1 MWLVYKKELLEI
13 LRDKKTLIFSIL
25 LPTIIFPVL
34 FFGIGKFTQSKTE
47 EAETKELK
55 VAFVNAA
62 AFEGLST
69 LFTAEKHFKKVE
81 ISSSDYKEEILEAIS
96 KMSVLEIVDLI
107 SAMEENY
114 SSLPGCCQYN
124 REMVIANN
132 N

>member
-55 VAFVNAA
+55 VAFVNAN
-62 AFEGLST
+62 AFEGLNVS
-69 LFTAEKHFKKVE
+69 
-81 ISSSDYKEEILEAIS
+81 
-96 KMSVLEIVDLI
+96 IVYYIQL
-107 SAMEENY
+107 
-114 SSLPGCCQYN
+114 
-124 REMVIANN
+124 
-132 N
+132 